1 MRAYNGS
8 NSSTRDPYDLS
19 VNVLSMGNW
28 PSYPEVNVQ
37 IPAAMARSLERFKAF
52 YVGKHSGRTLKWQ
65 HSLDFCSLK
74 AAFPKGGK
82 KELVVS
88 LFQALVLL
96 LFNDVPVGGKLS
108 FDEIVEGTRIGEL
121 SSRSWVGVELIH
133 CVADVKDAART
144 LQSLACGKVR
154 VLQKIPKGKE
164 VATTDQF
171 VFNDGFRDDHVKIKI
186 NQIQQKETVRTISL
200 FSCFLRG
207 GLLRFGCDRRRRTSR
222 RATES
227 LRIELRTSSWLSSGA
242 FFLLFILACL
252 LMLSSTGS

>member
-8 NSSTRDPYDLS
+8 SSSSRDPFDLS
-19 VNVLSMGNW
+19 VNILSMGNW

-37 IPAAMARSLERFKAF
+37 IPPAMARSLERFKAF

-74 AAFPKGGK
+74 AVFPKGGK

-108 FDEIVEGTRIGEL
+108 FDEIVEGTRIGEFGL
-121 SSRSWVGVELIH
+121 SSGGGGELI
-133 CVADVKDAART
+133 VGADVKETART

-154 VLQKIPKGKE
+154 VLQKIPKSKE
-164 VATTDQF
+164 VATTDHF
-171 VFNDGFRDDHVKIKI
+171 VFNNDFRDDHVKIKI
-186 NQIQQKETVRTISL
+186 NQIQQKETARYLSLPSCKDADSWVRQAEENKSTSDRVFTDRASHLQLAIVR
-200 FSCFLRG
+200 C
-207 GLLRFGCDRRRRTSR
+207 GCP
-222 RATES
+222 
-227 LRIELRTSSWLSSGA
+227 L
-242 FFLLFILACL
+242 CL
-252 LMLSSTGS
+252 